1 MTGKYQL
8 GIFLRSIQGKEG
20 FKEIENYKYEEM
32 YTFFHEQNVLKKS
45 VHPWPC
51 CFHPFGPSA
60 STIQDQ
66 EAC

>member
-1 MTGKYQL
+1 M
-8 GIFLRSIQGKEG
+8 QGKEG
-20 FKEIENYKYEEM
+20 FKETENYKYEES
-32 YTFFHEQNVLKKS
+32 YTFFHEQNVFKKS